1 MFFAWAYVVFVLFFP
16 TVAVA
21 ARIAFELGT
30 PKALSLILLSCTLQL
45 PSSSKNVEGDDAKM
59 SDSDLFGLKPYWTV
73 LTRFKI
79 LPEIVKLKMEDEE
92 MVRIVV
98 GLCLGMIRC
107 NKGVARIIVDKGL
120 LMKIVEEGRG
130 EDVKKLVLEVA
141 KIEKSIDLEEVLGE
155 KGHYGDVFC
164 KRWSN
169 LSDA

>member
-1 MFFAWAYVVFVLFFP
+1 
-16 TVAVA
+16 
-21 ARIAFELGT
+21 
-30 PKALSLILLSCTLQL
+30 
-45 PSSSKNVEGDDAKM
+45 M

-98 GLCLGMIRC
+98 GLCLGMIGC

-155 KGHYGDVFC
+155 NMETVFANAG
-164 KRWSN
+164 RT
-169 LSDA
+169 